1 LQDHQSRPEPDS
13 ILTARILVQTLKLTR
28 KSRTV
33 SSREIAEAVRTT
45 PQKVEETLERRIEL
59 QHISTLQLTAADRFK
74 LAIDA
79 SKVGALQD
87 AAKGLTWQEFEV
99 FGEECLSRS
108 GFLTE
113 KGVILKDATRKWQ
126 IDIVARKTQMVL
138 AFDCKHWDS
147 PNYNSKFDKAS
158 EHQKRALSV
167 LMRVRRSS
175 SSLPTW
181 GLPIILTLYDPR
193 SSIHDDVVL
202 VSVGQLSDFLSHLT
216 PYDPKLPF
224 VSWELA
230 ESPISQR

>member
-33 SSREIAEAVRTT
+33 SLREIAEAVRTT
-45 PQKVEETLERRIEL
+45 SEKVEETLEKGIEL
-59 QHISTLQLTAADRFK
+59 QHISTLQLTASHRFK
-74 LAIDA
+74 LAIEA
-79 SKVGALQD
+79 SKLGALQD
-87 AAKGLTWQEFEV
+87 AVKGLTWQEFEA
-99 FGEECLSRS
+99 FGEECLIRS

-113 KGVILKDATRKWQ
+113 KGVILKDATRRWQ

-138 AFDCKHWDS
+138 AFDCKHWNS

-167 LMRVRRSS
+167 LMRARGSG

-216 PYDPKLPF
+216 PYDPELPF
-224 VSWELA
+224 VSSELA